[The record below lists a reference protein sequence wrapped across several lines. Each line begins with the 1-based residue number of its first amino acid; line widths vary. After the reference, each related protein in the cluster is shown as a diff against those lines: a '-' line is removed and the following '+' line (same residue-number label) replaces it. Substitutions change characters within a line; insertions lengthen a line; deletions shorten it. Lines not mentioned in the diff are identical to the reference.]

1 MRRLRKIEK
10 GLALVTLSTLMVD
23 YSCGAE
29 RSADQILR
37 YLDGINTG
45 IVKKEGP

>member
-1 MRRLRKIEK
+1 MKQDIWNIGKYIEPDNYE
-10 GLALVTLSTLMVD
+10 LMVD